1 MRTRCVNLDWL
12 EVHCYENDVPHDP
25 AFFRE
30 HGFVVFEREYGT
42 RVFGQMFTLQGRDGE
57 PFLEIRR
64 APKTPILRQEEC
76 RLRLVNRYCYYD
88 DAIQVMKWFISEY
101 NYLFVRIARVDI
113 CLDFERFDSNDDPE
127 RFMRRYMEGRYS
139 KINQSNINAHGSDE
153 WHARVWNSVSWGSPT
168 SDIGTK
174 FYNKTMELYEPSKN
188 TWKKPWIRQS
198 WGVCGLVDDWYNMK
212 SIGTDGKPYTPQIW
226 RVEFSIRSSVKKWF
240 AIEIDGK
247 SKNYQSI
254 PNTLDCYDTR
264 EKLLLMFASLANHYF
279 HFKHYH
285 EETRKD
291 RCPDK
296 VLFDFQV
303 PQVTYKIDKDKLA
316 TARKPSRLLSTL
328 ANRLRDYRETHQG
341 RDLVDACNT
350 LIKAIEDE
358 SLRVEMNE
366 PFTREE
372 LEALRRTLSIK
383 MKNPS
388 LDAAVLLREVREWLH
403 ITDRIEHF

>member
-1 MRTRCVNLDWL
+1 MRNRCVNLDWL

-25 AFFRE
+25 DFFRNM
-30 HGFVVFEREYGT
+30 GFVVFEREYGT

-113 CLDFERFDSNDDPE
+113 CLDFERFDSNDDPA

-212 SIGTDGKPYTPQIW
+212 SVGPDGNMYTPQIW

-254 PNTLDCYDTR
+254 QNTLDCYDTR

-285 EETRKD
+285 EDTRKD

-328 ANRLRDYRETHQG
+328 ANRLRDYRETHHG
-341 RDLVDACNT
+341 RDLVAACNT

-383 MKNPS
+383 IKNPS

>member
-1 MRTRCVNLDWL
+1 
-12 EVHCYENDVPHDP
+12 
-25 AFFRE
+25 
-30 HGFVVFEREYGT
+30 
-42 RVFGQMFTLQGRDGE
+42 
-57 PFLEIRR
+57 
-64 APKTPILRQEEC
+64 
-76 RLRLVNRYCYYD
+76 
-88 DAIQVMKWFISEY
+88 
-101 NYLFVRIARVDI
+101 
-113 CLDFERFDSNDDPE
+113 
-127 RFMRRYMEGRYS
+127 
-139 KINQSNINAHGSDE
+139 
-153 WHARVWNSVSWGSPT
+153 
-168 SDIGTK
+168 
-174 FYNKTMELYEPSKN
+174 MELYEPSKN
-188 TWKKPWIRQS
+188 TFKKPWIRQS
-198 WGVCGLVDDWYNMK
+198 WGKCGLVDDWFTMTK
-212 SIGTDGKPYTPQIW
+212 IGADGKPYTPQIW

-247 SKNYQSI
+247 AKNYQSI
-254 PNTLDCYDTR
+254 QNTLDCYDSR

-296 VLFDFQV
+296 VLFDFEV

-328 ANRLRDYRETHQG
+328 ANRLRDYRETHHG
-341 RDLVDACNT
+341 RDLVAACNT

-366 PFTREE
+366 PFTKEE

-388 LDAAVLLREVREWLH
+388 LDAAILLREVREWLH

>member
-1 MRTRCVNLDWL
+1 MRNRCVNLDWL

-25 AFFRE
+25 AFFQE

-113 CLDFERFDSNDDPE
+113 CLDFERFDSNDDPA

-153 WHARVWNSVSWGSPT
+153 WHARVWNSVSWGSPS

-174 FYNKTMELYEPSKN
+174 FYNKTMELSEQSKN

-198 WGVCGLVDDWYNMK
+198 WGVCGLVDDWFNMK
-212 SIGTDGKPYTPQIW
+212 STGADGKPYTPQIW

-328 ANRLRDYRETHQG
+328 ANRLRDYRETHHG
-341 RDLVDACNT
+341 RDLVAACNT

-383 MKNPS
+383 IKNPS

>member
-1 MRTRCVNLDWL
+1 MRNRCVNLDWL

-25 AFFRE
+25 GFFRNL
-30 HGFVVFEREYGT
+30 GFVVFEREYGT

-113 CLDFERFDSNDDPE
+113 CLDFERFDSNDDPA

-153 WHARVWNSVSWGSPT
+153 WHARVWNSVSWGSPS

-198 WGVCGLVDDWYNMK
+198 WGVCGLVDDWFNMK
-212 SIGTDGKPYTPQIW
+212 STGADGKPYTPQIW

-328 ANRLRDYRETHQG
+328 ANRLRDYRESHHG
-341 RDLVDACNT
+341 RDLVAACNT